1 MGFFSRLFNRNSK
14 KVDSVDNVEDF
25 MMLIRVYFQA
35 VIAQNNGITNIRV
48 LPDLAN
54 FKRLFKVPTER
65 GKLGVGEKS
74 VAKKMLKDDY
84 DISDDFFKEIDSSIR
99 KNCRSQN
106 EVQPYLFMF
115 QGFTNDLMMLIG
127 NLMQWKMRI
136 PSRFRKTLYNV
147 TQETI
152 HEICTKPVFKKDDVH
167 KTAMGVQQ
175 YKERLGYSENW
186 ITEFVFNMIILA
198 KKEAKQ
204 RKKEKKNK

>member
-14 KVDSVDNVEDF
+14 KADSVDNVEDF

>member
-1 MGFFSRLFNRNSK
+1 
-14 KVDSVDNVEDF
+14 
-25 MMLIRVYFQA
+25 
-35 VIAQNNGITNIRV
+35 
-48 LPDLAN
+48 
-54 FKRLFKVPTER
+54 
-65 GKLGVGEKS
+65 
-74 VAKKMLKDDY
+74 
-84 DISDDFFKEIDSSIR
+84 
-99 KNCRSQN
+99 
-106 EVQPYLFMF
+106 
-115 QGFTNDLMMLIG
+115 
-127 NLMQWKMRI
+127 MRI

>member
-167 KTAMGVQQ
+167 KTAMRVQQ